1 MPISKK
7 NVLKRNESI
16 VGAQQ
21 VMREELKPIGKGLSN
36 VGFSNVGLSNVGFS
50 YESAR
55 NGINPRVDTK
65 ELFGAFLDQFDEIKT
80 GDYVRIIGK
89 DMYKGHI
96 GLVEGI
102 YMSVRNYIVYKVQ
115 LQTNGE
121 TVDRERHSLKKF
133 F

>member
-7 NVLKRNESI
+7 NVPKRMESI
-16 VGAQQ
+16 VGAQR
-21 VMREELKPIGKGLSN
+21 VTREEMKTFSKGTNLSS
-36 VGFSNVGLSNVGFS
+36 VSFP

-55 NGINPRVDTK
+55 NAITPKVDTK

-89 DMYKGHI
+89 DMFKGHI

-121 TVDRERHSLKKF
+121 TVDRERHNLKKF

>member
-21 VMREELKPIGKGLSN
+21 VMREELKPFGKGLSN
-36 VGFSNVGLSNVGFS
+36 VGFSC
-50 YESAR
+50 ESAR

-89 DMYKGHI
+89 DTYKGHI

>member
-7 NVLKRNESI
+7 NVPKRMESI
-16 VGAQQ
+16 VGAQC
-21 VMREELKPIGKGLSN
+21 VTREEMKTFSKGTNLSS
-36 VGFSNVGLSNVGFS
+36 VSFP

-55 NGINPRVDTK
+55 NAVTPKVDTK

-89 DMYKGHI
+89 DMFKGHI

-121 TVDRERHSLKKF
+121 TVDRERHNLKKF